1 VVSLNFTPASNKV
14 FRGVRLAQRRVP
26 DEAIRERHG
35 VFCYHNPARKSAYS
49 GRGITPMK
57 GIEGMPYG
65 YLGRCLTGAEG
76 MPEYLVPTSSQTSTV
91 FRRVELRQ
99 NLLSLVTGR
108 SVYQQA

>member
-65 YLGRCLTGAEG
+65 YLGRCRTGAE
-76 MPEYLVPTSSQTSTV
+76 VCQSTWC
-91 FRRVELRQ
+91 LRLPKH
-99 NLLSLVTGR
+99 LLFFGALNCVKTF
-108 SVYQQA
+108 